1 MQTSNVE
8 REVGGGLG
16 VKAPKPLL
24 PQSNFSGEIQKDC
37 SIAYTNP
44 ESDVFGLCCLLPNS
58 RPTVMSN
65 LERKNYHI
73 WKWGSV
79 LGCSSAAQR

>member
-1 MQTSNVE
+1 MQTPNVE

-24 PQSNFSGEIQKDC
+24 PQSQLSGEIQRED

-44 ESDVFGLCCLLPNS
+44 GSDVLGLCCLS
-58 RPTVMSN
+58 SN
-65 LERKNYHI
+65 CGPIVR
-73 WKWGSV
+73 
-79 LGCSSAAQR
+79 